1 MRMVIHGSRVS
12 DLQCGSEVH
21 QRLDAR
27 DRPHIAGK
35 CACSL
40 YLPDPGLSKCTV
52 VHGLLNA
59 SNKGQGVR
67 VRITTR
73 PRELNIE
80 GVDLDTLRPGTVC
93 DVSASV
99 GTWLVVQG
107 YAYPEMRRSEEDRN
121 DPSYDA
127 EPLPVERDRRRK

>member
-1 MRMVIHGSRVS
+1 M
-12 DLQCGSEVH
+12 
-21 QRLDAR
+21 
-27 DRPHIAGK
+27 
-35 CACSL
+35 
-40 YLPDPGLSKCTV
+40 
-52 VHGLLNA
+52 
-59 SNKGQGVR
+59 R

-107 YAYPEMRRSEEDRN
+107 YAYPEMRRSEDDVN
-121 DPSYDA
+121 DPSDEA

>member
-1 MRMVIHGSRVS
+1 
-12 DLQCGSEVH
+12 
-21 QRLDAR
+21 
-27 DRPHIAGK
+27 
-35 CACSL
+35 
-40 YLPDPGLSKCTV
+40 
-52 VHGLLNA
+52 LLNA

-93 DVSASV
+93 DVSVSV

-107 YAYPEMRRSEEDRN
+107 YAYPEMRRSEDDGN
-121 DPSYDA
+121 DPSDDA

>member
-1 MRMVIHGSRVS
+1 
-12 DLQCGSEVH
+12 
-21 QRLDAR
+21 
-27 DRPHIAGK
+27 
-35 CACSL
+35 
-40 YLPDPGLSKCTV
+40 V